1 MTEFD
6 PCLFCT
12 DPETFMSFSLL
23 LVYATILD
31 SCSYGCFFFIL
42 FYFIFFIVADITENN
57 KDTVHC

>member
-31 SCSYGCFFFIL
+31 SCSYGCFL
-42 FYFIFFIVADITENN
+42 FYFIVADITENN